1 MPSLA
6 EMIRVAALWRLGKGF
21 TALTVLVCA
30 LVVVAWAQGAWAQVT
45 ARDVAERRAALEAQL
60 KELEA
65 QIQQQALLVAQKQ
78 KERISIERDI
88 AILEAEIKKA
98 QLAIRQR
105 DLYIKELDA
114 EIGDKLQTMA
124 VLSDKLAREKA
135 SLAQLVRQAYALQ
148 EVSLVEMVLSN
159 QSFSDFF
166 SDFDTFYQIKKA
178 LQQSF
183 EEIRATQAQTEDAR
197 LALEAKRAQQVE
209 LRNLQKLQEQQ
220 IREQERE
227 KQRLLALAAQEEQ
240 ARREELENKQKTAA
254 QIRAEL
260 FALRDSTAI
269 PFGEAVE
276 LAQRAERAT
285 GVRAA
290 LILGTL
296 KQETKLG
303 EFIGTGNW
311 RTDMH
316 PTRDRPLFQVITRTL
331 GYNPDVMPVSA
342 QPGYG
347 WGGAMG
353 PAQFIPSTWACYGGY
368 INVTTGDCNN
378 RARSLSWDAF
388 WAGPWRYDSGADR
401 IRALL
406 GESRPS
412 DPWRNAD
419 AFMAA
424 GLLLKENGADERT
437 YAAERLASL
446 RYFAGW
452 SNAKNPAYA
461 FYGDSVMRFAAEFQ
475 QMIDILARE

>member
-1 MPSLA
+1 MPSFA
-6 EMIRVAALWRLGKGF
+6 ERLRAVALWRSSCHL
-21 TALTVLVCA
+21 AVLAIFVCA
-30 LVVVAWAQGAWAQVT
+30 LLTVAWAQGASAQVT
-45 ARDVAERRAALEAQL
+45 AQDVAERRAALEAQL

-124 VLSDKLAREKA
+124 ALSDKLAREKA

-197 LALEAKRAQQVE
+197 LALEAKRSQQVE

-276 LAQRAERAT
+276 LAQRAERVT

-311 RTDMH
+311 RADMH
-316 PTRDRPLFQVITRTL
+316 PTRDRPLFQVIARTL
-331 GYNPDVMPVSA
+331 GYNPDAMPVSA

-388 WAGPWRYDSGADR
+388 WAGPWRYDPGADR

-406 GESRPS
+406 GENRPS

-424 GLLLKENGADERT
+424 ALLLKENGADERT
-437 YAAERLASL
+437 YAAERLAAL